1 MARNN
6 GSAGKSKTDDDLIE
20 DDFEID
26 DSDSSLDAI
35 DNIKPTDKLVTRRRL
50 EDYFEEKRLRE
61 EMGDDFI

>member
-6 GSAGKSKTDDDLIE
+6 GSASKSKTDDDLID

-26 DSDSSLDAI
+26 DSDSLLDAI

-50 EDYFEEKRLRE
+50 EDYFEEKRLRD